1 MSTAEPEMITAAA
14 AAATTAGLSTTTV
27 FLSLLIPALVLYYI
41 YFKISHRHL
50 FELGEKLPGPDGLP
64 LIGNALMLRG
74 SADSEFLY
82 IQRI

>member
-14 AAATTAGLSTTTV
+14 AAAIPAGLSATTV
-27 FLSLLIPALVLYYI
+27 FFSLLLPALLLYYI

-50 FELGEKLPGPDGLP
+50 FELGEKLPGPNGLP

-74 SADSEFLY
+74 SADGEFLH
-82 IQRI
+82 IRI